1 MDELSKPGMNPWLAC
16 ASVQLKLGDPGGS
29 SPLDPVTKAQR
40 RLQTSAGEQQQSVG
54 YSRATFK
61 KIPLTMAPSWS
72 VYLLPVCLGVTSVK
86 QTDWEHICTPHSNT
100 EANPDT
106 EEQAGLFS
114 APCLS
119 AKFPALLETCGR
131 ALLWQG

>member
-1 MDELSKPGMNPWLAC
+1 MNEAW
-16 ASVQLKLGDPGGS
+16 V
-29 SPLDPVTKAQR
+29 
-40 RLQTSAGEQQQSVG
+40 RLQSSAGEQQRSVG
-54 YSRATFK
+54 YSRATVK
-61 KIPLTMAPSWS
+61 KVPLTMAPSWS

-86 QTDWEHICTPHSNT
+86 QTDWEHICTPHSST